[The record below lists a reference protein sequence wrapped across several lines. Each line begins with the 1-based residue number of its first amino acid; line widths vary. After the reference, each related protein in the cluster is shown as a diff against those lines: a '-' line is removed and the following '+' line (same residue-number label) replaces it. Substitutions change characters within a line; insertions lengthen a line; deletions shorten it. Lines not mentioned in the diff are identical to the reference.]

1 MMRDYVDFLRRRD
14 LAHGNTHLYHEGG
27 FGDWLAGDG
36 VCDQSFVGGTD
47 VGFIFAVYYRHS
59 VTLTARAARVLGQ
72 TEEAGE
78 LETLAED
85 IREAILAEYFAPNG
99 RFCLDTQTAYVLALH
114 YGIWREPAAGG

>member
-1 MMRDYVDFLRRRD
+1 M
-14 LAHGNTHLYHEGG
+14 
-27 FGDWLAGDG
+27 
-36 VCDQSFVGGTD
+36 
-47 VGFIFAVYYRHS
+47 
-59 VTLTARAARVLGQ
+59 TLTARAARVLGQ

-114 YGIWREPAAGG
+114 YGIWRDRQRVMDAFRTRLEQARR

>member
-1 MMRDYVDFLRRRD
+1 M
-14 LAHGNTHLYHEGG
+14 
-27 FGDWLAGDG
+27 
-36 VCDQSFVGGTD
+36 
-47 VGFIFAVYYRHS
+47 GFIFAVYYRHS

-114 YGIWREPAAGG
+114 YGSGGTGSG